1 MLTTRSNKTVIPVLI
16 VPAQRQVADPGQT
29 MRQAI
34 DVVRKTYE
42 DLQARAIELQK
53 TIRREERAV
62 VEWRRKIREAE
73 EQLTRW
79 RPVLTDAEQRLDL
92 ARREF
97 SSLAEQTRESAEIVR
112 GADAPPIGTLTN
124 GDSRTH
130 RVA

>member
-1 MLTTRSNKTVIPVLI
+1 MFTTRSNKTVVPVLI
-16 VPAQRQVADPGQT
+16 VPASRQASDPGRT

-53 TIRREERAV
+53 TIRREEHTV

-73 EQLTRW
+73 ELLARW
-79 RPVLTDAEQRLDL
+79 RPVLTDAEKRLDL

-97 SSLAEQTRESAEIVR
+97 AGLAEQTRESAEIVR
-112 GADAPPIGTLTN
+112 GGEVPPISGLTN
-124 GDSRTH
+124 GDSLKH